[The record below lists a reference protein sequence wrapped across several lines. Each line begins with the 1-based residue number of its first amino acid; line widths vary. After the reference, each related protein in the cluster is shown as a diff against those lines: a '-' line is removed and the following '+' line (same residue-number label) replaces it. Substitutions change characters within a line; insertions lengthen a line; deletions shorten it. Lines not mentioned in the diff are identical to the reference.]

1 MRCAVNRILAK
12 ILFSAKL
19 KTGSRLDPCLENRFS
34 DPAEPTPKQLGM
46 SQERNESLPLVR
58 EIFRSY
64 LKEKSQRQTP
74 ERMRILEEIYSSQGH
89 FDADDIY
96 DRIRKDGP
104 KVSRAT
110 VYNTLDLLME
120 CGLVQKHQF
129 GHNHAYY
136 ERSYAYQQHDHLI
149 CQECGVVIEFCD
161 PRILEIQRMLE
172 SIHGFEITDHSLHF
186 KGVCQDRAA
195 CRNRRG
201 QDGADAVSAR
211 AVGRPVPVK
220 DPSWK

>member
-1 MRCAVNRILAK
+1 MESRKNAFPPARKKVN
-12 ILFSAKL
+12 
-19 KTGSRLDPCLENRFS
+19 G
-34 DPAEPTPKQLGM
+34 GM
-46 SQERNESLPLVR
+46 QHERNETLPLVR

-74 ERMRILEEIYSSQGH
+74 ERMRILEEIYAREGH

-96 DRIRKDGP
+96 DRIRTDGR

-110 VYNTLDLLME
+110 VYNTLDLLIG

-136 ERSYAYQQHDHLI
+136 ERAYAYQQHDHLI
-149 CQECGVVIEFCD
+149 CQECGEVIEFCD

-172 SIHGFEITDHSLHF
+172 SIHGFTISDHSLHF
-186 KGVCQDRAA
+186 KGTCNDAAA
-195 CRNRRG
+195 CRERRG
-201 QDGADAVSAR
+201 EEPSGKAETGGSATRGVSPSDGSRLAPTRS
-211 AVGRPVPVK
+211 
-220 DPSWK
+220 PSSK